1 MKLDELVAKM
11 SMSCAVKIELVI
23 KPEVSEII
31 YERHAYANSV
41 VDMKGILYK
50 YGKYHIR
57 YITVDKNYVN
67 RDGTSETYEEP
78 CLHICI
84 SDKEEL

>member
-1 MKLDELVAKM
+1 MKLEELVATM
-11 SMSCAVKIELVI
+11 SMSCAIKIELVI

-41 VDMKGILYK
+41 IDMKGILFR
-50 YGKYHIR
+50 YGKYHLR
-57 YITVDKNYVN
+57 YITVDKNYVK
-67 RDGTSETYEEP
+67 RAGTSETYEEP

-84 SDKEEL
+84 SEKEEL

>member
-1 MKLDELVAKM
+1 MRLDELVAKM

-41 VDMKGILYK
+41 IDMKGILYK
-50 YGKYHIR
+50 YGKYFVR
-57 YITVDKNYVN
+57 YINVCKNYVK
-67 RDGTSETYEEP
+67 REGTAETYEEP

-84 SDKEEL
+84 CDKEEL